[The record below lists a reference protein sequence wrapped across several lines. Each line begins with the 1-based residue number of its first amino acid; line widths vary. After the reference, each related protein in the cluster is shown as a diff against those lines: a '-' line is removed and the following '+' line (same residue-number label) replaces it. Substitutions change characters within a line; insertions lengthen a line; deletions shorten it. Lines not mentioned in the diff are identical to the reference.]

1 MATVSKKTSK
11 TTAAAKPAAEKKPN
25 LDNQMMTWTGAG
37 RETNQNFI
45 TADKVNGKER
55 WFIKGQIA
63 EGSADKEKGTI
74 TIRATRREFRY
85 RNMEEVAT
93 VL

>member
-1 MATVSKKTSK
+1 MATVSKKT
-11 TTAAAKPAAEKKPN
+11 AAKAAPKAQAEKKPN